1 MAFFNRRKEFT
12 CFKCYAFDLFVI
24 NIEKRGFEG
33 NLLVNMWSKNTSVG
47 EEVDGRT
54 FSVNG
59 FNICAFGN

>member
-1 MAFFNRRKEFT
+1 MAFFYLEKEFSY
-12 CFKCYAFDLFVI
+12 FKCSAFDLFVN

-33 NLLVNMWSKNTSVG
+33 NLLVNLRSKDTSVG
-47 EEVDGRT
+47 KEVDGRT